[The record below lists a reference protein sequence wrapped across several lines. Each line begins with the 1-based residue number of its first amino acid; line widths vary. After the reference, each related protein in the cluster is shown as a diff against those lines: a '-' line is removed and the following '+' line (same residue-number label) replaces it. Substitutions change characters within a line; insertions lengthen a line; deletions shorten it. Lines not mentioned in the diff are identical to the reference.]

1 MTTQFR
7 EIDNAGVS
15 IQVNQLVIGATIP
28 FDVYVKEKGIFSP
41 LFPSGILLS
50 PDAKNGLL
58 RKGISEV
65 YAKAEDGPA
74 VAEYL
79 ARAKA
84 RTEKASGDPAEF
96 FRNYS
101 FAKEQHHQ
109 IDRTL
114 LAPGKE
120 IPFSLL
126 ALDRFTVKTLAEAG
140 EKVPALVTEAM
151 LAVPGDLVI
160 RRADIPRYHE
170 YINSLL
176 TRDAAAGPAGAS
188 VKAVAVKENSKII
201 LRDLLEDPRSGEKI
215 KESGEMVQKMI
226 DCVLDNKDAL
236 YDLLSLRGY
245 DYYTYTHSVNVAA
258 LTIGIGAA
266 IGLKRDELE
275 RLGIGALLH
284 DIGKS
289 AVSHEVLN
297 KQGKL
302 DQSEYLIIKGHVME
316 GKKILTEHRNLPEDA
331 LQAVLQHHEKLSGKG
346 YPLQLSGHEITL
358 FGRIS
363 AIADCYDAL
372 TTKRP
377 YKTAFTPFYALS
389 LIAKETGDYDP
400 DLLKEF
406 VKMLGKV

>member
-7 EIDNAGVS
+7 EIDDAGIS
-15 IQVNQLVIGATIP
+15 IEVNQLVVGAGIP
-28 FDVYVKEKGIFSP
+28 FDVYMKDRGILTP
-41 LFPSGILLS
+41 LFPKGMVVS

-58 RKGISEV
+58 QKGISEV
-65 YAKAEDGPA
+65 YARAEDSSA

-84 RTEKASGDPAEF
+84 RKEKTSGDPSGL
-96 FRNYS
+96 FRDYS

-109 IDRTL
+109 IDRAL
-114 LAPGKE
+114 LSPGRE

-126 ALDRFTVKTLAEAG
+126 ALDRFTLTSLVEAG
-140 EKVPALVTEAM
+140 EKSPALVTAEM
-151 LAVPGDLVI
+151 LAAPGDLVI
-160 RRADIPRYHE
+160 RKSDIPLYYE

-176 TRDAAAGPAGAS
+176 NQDQAAEAAGGS
-188 VKAVAVKENSKII
+188 VKVIAVKENSKII
-201 LRDLLEDPRSGEKI
+201 VRDLLEDPRSGERI
-215 KESGEMVQKMI
+215 KQSGEMVRGMI
-226 DCVLDNKDAL
+226 DCVLDNRDAL

-245 DYYTYTHSVNVAA
+245 DYYTYTHSVNVAT
-258 LTIGIGAA
+258 LSIGIGAA
-266 IGLKRDELE
+266 IGMEKEKLE
-275 RLGIGALLH
+275 KLGIGALLH

-289 AVSHEVLN
+289 AVSPEVLN

-302 DQSEYLIIKGHVME
+302 DQSEFLIIKSHVME
-316 GKKILTEHRNLPEDA
+316 GKKILQEHHRIPEESFH
-331 LQAVLQHHEKLSGKG
+331 AVLQHHEKLSGKG
-346 YPLQLSGHEITL
+346 YPLQLAGNNITL

-400 DLLKEF
+400 DLLREF
-406 VKMLGKV
+406 VKMLGKL